1 MTVTAGVNLQDHETE
16 RLYFCFYTISNPAR
30 RSVWDRATKRV
41 RCTFFLGGVS
51 HGDVGHQPGIFATD
65 RGFLRAVSAFR
76 RFCHRHDS
84 CGVGGGAAQHRAHH
98 LRFQSANSEE
108 SDRVVPGLG
117 ELPAFAV
124 APGELAFDV
133 GNVGGAAL
141 GVNTLFGLH
150 QQMGAVVSATIAVF
164 IFLE

>member
-1 MTVTAGVNLQDHETE
+1 M
-16 RLYFCFYTISNPAR
+16 
-30 RSVWDRATKRV
+30 ATSAI
-41 RCTFFLGGVS
+41 G
-51 HGDVGHQPGIFATD
+51 P
-65 RGFLRAVSAFR
+65 GFLPQTAVFTGQLLPFAVFAIAMSLVALAVVRLNIGRIICVFN
-76 RFCHRHDS
+76 
-84 CGVGGGAAQHRAHH
+84 
-98 LRFQSANSEE
+98 LRTQNSSE
-108 SDRVVPGLG
+108 RVVPGPG
-117 ELPAFAV
+117 QLPAFAV